1 LLFATIGPLKPMVI
15 LASASANASPEF
27 VKQVAL
33 RSVIT
38 AAAILALFFV
48 LGEALLDVFKVSI
61 PAFQIGGAIILF
73 VFALQ
78 VVIEDPEKARA
89 EGRLIERLIQQS
101 YAASTGIFIS
111 RYRIEQ
117 KSK

>member
-1 LLFATIGPLKPMVI
+1 MSFSPAELFLLLFATIGPPKPTVI
-15 LASASANASPEF
+15 LASAEF

-89 EGRLIERLIQQS
+89 EGRLIERLIQQL
-101 YAASTGIFIS
+101 
-111 RYRIEQ
+111 
-117 KSK
+117 

>member
-78 VVIEDPEKARA
+78 VVIEDPEKARI
-89 EGRLIERLIQQS
+89 EGRLIEKFTQQS
-101 YAASTGIFIS
+101 YTASTGIFIG